1 MSSHLPTP
9 VDQRDARIAEL
20 CAELAALA
28 RRVAALESEN
38 TILRSET
45 AHLQAE
51 NTALRDRLAAAER
64 AGKRQ
69 ATPFARRA
77 RKADPKKPGRKPA
90 QGRFSS
96 RPKPLPEQVT
106 ETKTAALPAC
116 PTCGGDLRDRAAHE
130 QFQIELPPVA
140 PTVTRFCTESGYCPA
155 CAARVHSTHPEQIS
169 TAHGAAGV
177 VAGPRLKAFA
187 ADLHHR
193 LGVSYGKIADLLGE
207 MYGLPITRGGLAQ
220 ADARLARRARP
231 IYEHLIELLRRS
243 VVVHVDETG
252 WRIGALSAWLW
263 VFTNTHVSVYTIAT
277 SRGHE
282 VVLNIL
288 GREFRGVLVA
298 DSFKAYDAAALEGW
312 LQQKCVAH
320 LLRNLAELL
329 ENKRGWAAGFG
340 KDLMKLLRDGLAL
353 KARASSMEQTEYEAA
368 TEALEE
374 RLDRLLAPARRLTD
388 GDNLR
393 LAARLRR
400 ARPDILRFLYWDE
413 VDATNN
419 RAERALRPAVIT
431 RKTGGCNRTD
441 VGAQTHAILASVL
454 ASCRQQEMS
463 ILDYLIKL
471 QQFGAT
477 PPEFVL
483 A

>member
-1 MSSHLPTP
+1 MKPDSLPVGDP
-9 VDQRDARIAEL
+9 RDQ
-20 CAELAALA
+20 
-28 RRVAALESEN
+28 RVAALE
-38 TILRSET
+38 
-45 AHLQAE
+45 AHL
-51 NTALRDRLAAAER
+51 TALQTQLAARDAQLISLGAQLAARDALIKQLQDQLAAALR
-64 AGKRQ
+64 SSKRQ
-69 ATPFARRA
+69 ATPFARRQ

-90 QGRFSS
+90 QGRFAS

-177 VAGPRLKAFA
+177 VLGPRLKAFA

-231 IYEHLIELLRRS
+231 IYEHLIELLRLS

-263 VFTNTHVSVYTIAT
+263 VFTNTHITVYTIAT

-298 DSFKAYDAAALEGW
+298 DSFVAYDAEALNGW

-340 KDLMKLLRDGLAL
+340 KDLMRLLRDGLAL
-353 KARASSMEQTEYEAA
+353 KARASSMGQTEYEAA

-400 ARPDILRFLYWDE
+400 QRPDILRFLYWDE

-419 RAERALRPAVIT
+419 SAERQLRPAVIT